1 MSNASRPSGVHV
13 CDQCGLPFGAGGL
26 RRSVGG
32 VELIF
37 CCHGCSL
44 TNSVIGEHGEAGN
57 AGLFLAR
64 LGFAA
69 FLSMNIMLL
78 SWVLY
83 DRKWIT
89 LGIEPDMVPSL
100 EKLLFVLA
108 IPIMLLVGYPFLR
121 NAVNDLRAVR
131 LSMDSLIALGSFAA
145 FLFSS
150 YQVFG
155 GGGGVYFDTATM
167 TLVLVTAGRYVEAT
181 AKLRTSN
188 AIRALLVL
196 QPDKARVVRR
206 GTEFLVSTTHVVVGE
221 SIRVL
226 PGERI
231 PLDGVIL
238 EGRTSV
244 NESMMT
250 GESLPRTKRRGDRVF
265 AATVNVEGAITIRV
279 TALQGET
286 VHALIVRLV
295 EEAQRSRSPIQLMV
309 DRISSGF
316 IPAVIAIAALTFA
329 GWMFRSSTETA
340 LLHALTVLVV
350 SCPCALG
357 IGTPLAAAIAIKKCA
372 EEGILVRS
380 TGILEK
386 LAAAKNMAF
395 DKTGTLTTGIPA
407 VSNLLAIGDKDEF
420 LSVLTTLE
428 KRSEHPVGK
437 SIVRYGT
444 VKNVHLFECRNV
456 KSVTGLGV
464 EGSVKIKGTWTRVFA
479 GNRQYMGRNVI
490 ASQKQFGKFA
500 MPGSQ
505 ALVFAGWGGK
515 IRGAVALSDSP
526 RMSAKGAVASL
537 RSFGISTTLLSGDST
552 EVSKSLGEAL
562 SIERVYGELLPGGK
576 LGILQK
582 MKEQGVTVMVGDGIN
597 DAPSLAAA
605 DVGITLGSAT
615 DVAKESA
622 DVTIVGDHLEKIPLL
637 VEFSRKTLGII
648 RWNLFWAFGYNAA
661 GIALAAAGMLQ
672 PVVAALAMLG
682 SSLFIIVNSR
692 RLSLPTMPPGNPAEN
707 SAEVRY

>member
-1 MSNASRPSGVHV
+1 MRKELQPSKVQL

-32 VELIF
+32 VELSF
-37 CCHGCSL
+37 CCHGCSF
-44 TNSVIGEHGEAGN
+44 TNSVIGERGEAGN

-69 FLSMNIMLL
+69 FLSMNIMVL

-89 LGIEPDMVPSL
+89 LGLEPEIIPPL
-100 EKLLFVLA
+100 EKLLFVLSL
-108 IPIMLLVGYPFLR
+108 PIMILVGYPFLR
-121 NAVNDLRAVR
+121 NAINDMREIR

-150 YQVFG
+150 YRVFVG
-155 GGGGVYFDTATM
+155 KGGVYFDTATM
-167 TLVLVTAGRYVEAT
+167 TIVLVTAGRYIEAT
-181 AKLRTSN
+181 AKLRTSS
-188 AIRALLVL
+188 AIHALLEL
-196 QPDKARVVRR
+196 QPDKARVFRR
-206 GTEFLVSTTHVVVGE
+206 RKEFLIPTTYVSVGE

-238 EGRTSV
+238 EGSTSV
-244 NESMMT
+244 NESMIT
-250 GESLPRTKRRGDRVF
+250 GESMPRTKREGDRVF
-265 AATVNVEGAITIRV
+265 AATVNVDGAITVRV
-279 TALQGET
+279 TATQGET
-286 VHALIVRLV
+286 VHALIVRLI

-309 DRISSGF
+309 DRIAAVF
-316 IPAVIAIAALTFA
+316 IPVVIALAVLTFA
-329 GWMFRSSTETA
+329 AWMFWSSPETA

-357 IGTPLAAAIAIKKCA
+357 LGTPLAAAIAIGRCA
-372 EEGILVRS
+372 EDGILVRS

-386 LAAAKNMAF
+386 LAATKNMAF
-395 DKTGTLTTGIPA
+395 DKTGTLTTGA
-407 VSNLLAIGDKDEF
+407 MSVSRVEATGGVKEF
-420 LSVLTTLE
+420 LSVLASLE

-437 SIVRYGT
+437 SVVRHAEES
-444 VKNVHLFECRNV
+444 NVTLVESKNV
-456 KSVTGLGV
+456 KSVAGLGL
-464 EGSVKIKGTWTRVFA
+464 EGMVRLNGRWEKIFAGNQQYVGSKIKGS
-479 GNRQYMGRNVI
+479 RN
-490 ASQKQFGKFA
+490 QFRKFDLE
-500 MPGSQ
+500 GQ
-505 ALVFAGWGGK
+505 AVVFAGWAGK
-515 IRGAVALSDSP
+515 IRGVVALVDLP
-526 RMSAKGAVASL
+526 RENAKRTIEDLQHS
-537 RSFGISTTLLSGDST
+537 GISTALLSGDSH
-552 EVSKSLGEAL
+552 EASKALAGSVSIGRA
-562 SIERVYGELLPGGK
+562 YGALLPAGK

-582 MKEQGVTVMVGDGIN
+582 LKENGVTVMVGDGIN

-637 VEFSRKTLGII
+637 VKFAKRTVGVI
-648 RWNLFWAFGYNAA
+648 RWNLFWAFGYNSI
-661 GIALAAAGMLQ
+661 GIALAAAGVLE
-672 PVVAALAMLG
+672 PVVAALAMLV

-692 RLSLPTMPPGNPAEN
+692 RLKFPLQ
-707 SAEVRY
+707 